1 MQLLWSLTFCS
12 LCSLLWEKLA
22 KQTRANREIQ
32 IELSISC
39 LSIVCIYTTVC
50 GWLFLY
56 LSRYVCLGV
65 APVPHPSDG
74 LHGYLCPTGHRC
86 PIGTASDV
94 PCEPGTYSPAPG
106 AAHCLTCP
114 NGTMCPS
121 SATQEPSLCPAG
133 DYKKSNHN
141 IKECNI
147 TITSQMK
154 CRNNVLMWSN
164 VFKYIWI

>member
-1 MQLLWSLTFCS
+1 MFL
-12 LCSLLWEKLA
+12 LCSLLVEKLT
-22 KQTRANREIQ
+22 KQTQ
-32 IELSISC
+32 ISQSRVTDWDKLFLPIY
-39 LSIVCIYTTVC
+39 CIYLHYTFC
-50 GWLFLY
+50 GWLFLS
-56 LSRYVCLGV
+56 LSRYVCLGGSPS
-65 APVPHPSDG
+65 AHPSDG